1 MKRRITRPWGEQS
14 WSDLAAVRRRGRGP
28 ERVCLLP
35 VGAIEQHG
43 PHLPVDT
50 DTRIAEA
57 LCRSAAERTGC
68 LALPGLAYGCSF
80 GHAEAWPG
88 TLSLDPRTLTETT
101 RQIGRW
107 LLATGFDRLLIVNSH
122 FGNWAALKC
131 AIDHLR
137 LEHAGA
143 IHVGAVNTWEVS
155 AEVKRWFLSD
165 GDDIHANRAETS
177 LIMHLAPQLVP
188 AARIRDADDPDRT
201 ADCVFTWLVPQTSR
215 NGVTGRPSLA
225 SAAEG
230 ATWFGAMT
238 EALCRKVERAAV
250 EEAPIRWRRRAGSTT
265 PT

>member
-1 MKRRITRPWGEQS
+1 MKRRGPIRPWGAQA
-14 WSDLAAVRRRGRGP
+14 WPDLAAVRRRRGP

-57 LCRSAAERTGC
+57 LCRAAAERSGC
-68 LALPGLAYGCSF
+68 LALPALAYGCSF
-80 GHAEAWPG
+80 GHGAAWPG
-88 TLSLDPRTLTETT
+88 TLSLHPQTLIDSV
-101 RQIGRW
+101 RQLGRW

-122 FGNWAALKC
+122 FGNAAALRC

-137 LEHAGA
+137 LDHAGA
-143 IHVGAVNTWEVS
+143 IHVGIVNSWAITPEVQ
-155 AEVKRWFLSD
+155 RWFLSD
-165 GDDIHANRAETS
+165 GDDVHANRAETS
-177 LIMHLAPQLVP
+177 LILHLAPGLVQR
-188 AARIRDADDPDRT
+188 ARIRDADDPDRT
-201 ADCVFTWLVPQTSR
+201 DGLVFTWLVPQTSR

-230 ATWFGAMT
+230 ATWFAAMSD
-238 EALCRKVERAAV
+238 ALAAKAERAAT
-250 EEAPIRWRRRAGSTT
+250 EEPPIRWRRRRGAIT